1 MLTVVVFR
9 NWKRIYMVYISAC
22 FPLEPIK
29 MRNFQGYFSRTFHP
43 GIFKRKKARTFQKAW
58 EPWAY
63 SAILPPLSN
72 DGDTVAEISRR
83 RQISKIVR

>member
-29 MRNFQGYFSRTFHP
+29 N
-43 GIFKRKKARTFQKAW
+43 A
-58 EPWAY
+58 
-63 SAILPPLSN
+63 
-72 DGDTVAEISRR
+72 
-83 RQISKIVR
+83 